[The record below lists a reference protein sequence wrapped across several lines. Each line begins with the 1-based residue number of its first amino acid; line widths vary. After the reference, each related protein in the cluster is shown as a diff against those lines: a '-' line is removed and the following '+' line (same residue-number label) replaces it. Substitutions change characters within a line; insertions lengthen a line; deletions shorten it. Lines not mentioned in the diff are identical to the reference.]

1 MVKLLKEV
9 IIPDTEFKIE
19 HQWSGIMGFGP
30 HLAPIIEEVQPN
42 IFCAVRC
49 NGMGIAIGSQTGQ
62 EAGEMVFN
70 SL

>member
-1 MVKLLKEV
+1 MA
-9 IIPDTEFKIE
+9 
-19 HQWSGIMGFGP
+19 FGP
-30 HLAPIIEEVQPN
+30 QLAPIIEEVKPS

-62 EAGEMVFN
+62 EAGDLVLK